1 MKANTENSDED
12 NGTDLAN
19 VGILLPELFACL
31 CLSTGETVFAAVHS
45 VTVQPQAR
53 TEQGAVPHVA

>member
-1 MKANTENSDED
+1 MKANIENNDED
-12 NGTDLAN
+12 NSTDLAS

-31 CLSTGETVFAAVHS
+31 YLLTGETVFAAVHS
-45 VTVQPQAR
+45 VTVQPQTR